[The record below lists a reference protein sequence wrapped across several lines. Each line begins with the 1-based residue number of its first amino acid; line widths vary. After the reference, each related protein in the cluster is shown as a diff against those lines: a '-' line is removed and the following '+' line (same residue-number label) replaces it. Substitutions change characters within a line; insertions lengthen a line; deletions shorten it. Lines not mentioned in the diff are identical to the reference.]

1 MTPGVTIWRCER
13 CRTALF
19 PQRLLCPHCHG
30 QVFVEERVHKAVV
43 EEVAVIRHMLGQTD
57 WQPRHIANVRTA
69 AGPCITV
76 GLKDDCGPGTV
87 IDLFEDGA
95 APYGA
100 ARK

>member
-13 CRTALF
+13 CRAALF

-30 QVFVEERVHKAVV
+30 DAFVEERAHEAAV
-43 EEVAVIRHMLGQTD
+43 EEVSTIHHMLGQAD
-57 WQPRHIANVRTA
+57 WHPRHIASVRTA
-69 AGPCITV
+69 AGPRITV
-76 GLKDDCGPGTV
+76 GLTDDCAPGTV
-87 IDLFEDGA
+87 IDLFVDGT